1 MIMQYLEIKEKHKDA
16 ILFFRLGDF
25 YEMFFNDAE
34 IAARELEIVLTAR
47 DGGSEKVPMCG
58 IPYHS
63 AGNYIAKLI
72 NRGYKI
78 AICEQVEDP
87 KNAKGIVKREV
98 IKIITP
104 GTVLDDSIL
113 EENNNNYLA
122 AVVEEKNFIGFS
134 YIDISTGDFWVTEI
148 WGDDAAIK
156 LESELQR
163 ISPAECLV
171 PAWHCFSSS
180 WQEKLQNSSKT
191 VMTAADVNLNRD
203 QAEKLLL
210 QQFGVSSLEG
220 LGLKD
225 FSVGIKAAAAIIS
238 FLDETQKTNLKHIR
252 KLQPYNIEHYLDM
265 DFTTRRNLELTSTVR
280 DGRREGSLLAVLD
293 FCCTAMGKRNLRK
306 WIEQPLRNIEEI
318 NQRLDTVGELK
329 ENLAL
334 RAEIKPKLSRV
345 YDLERLA
352 GKIGSGL
359 ATPRDLL
366 ALKISIGVLEDI
378 ARLLRE
384 YCRTHIL
391 RHLANMDLLKDLYCV
406 IDESID
412 EEAPVNLKEG
422 GIIKKGYSQEIDELR
437 ELSQQGS
444 DWLVGFEQKERERTG
459 IKSLKVGFNKV
470 FGYYIEI
477 SRSNLHLVPGDY
489 HRKQT
494 LANAE
499 RFISEELKN
508 YENRILGAREK
519 LFSLEQEEFA
529 KIREKIGGFIDRI
542 QNTAMKIAELDV
554 LYSLAEAAYLNDYVR
569 PQVDKSGTIK
579 IKGGRHPVVEKFLK
593 DSRFVPNDLNMDTTV
608 SRFIIITGP
617 NMGGKSTFMRQT
629 ALLVIMAQMGSFIPA
644 DEAHIGI
651 VDKIFTRVGAADD
664 LAAGQSTFMVEMVE
678 VANILNN
685 ATENSLILLDE
696 IGRGTSTYDGFSIA
710 QAVCEFIYEKIKA
723 KTLFATHYHELT
735 GLGEKAEGIVNLSV
749 SVKETGDT
757 VIFLKKVLP
766 GKADKSYGLHVAK
779 LAGIPENIISRAE
792 AILAGMEE
800 RRTKEPQ
807 KDVVQLSLFMED
819 NPVLEELKRINPD
832 ELTPRD
838 ALMYVYR
845 WKEISNNK
853 YKGVDLYVD
862 RDRCRRNLY

>member
-1 MIMQYLEIKEKHKDA
+1 MAKYTPMIMQYLEIKEKHKDA

-238 FLDETQKTNLKHIR
+238 FLNETQKTNLKHIR

-318 NQRLDTVGELK
+318 NQRLDAVGELK

-664 LAAGQSTFMVEMVE
+664 LAAS
-678 VANILNN
+678 
-685 ATENSLILLDE
+685 
-696 IGRGTSTYDGFSIA
+696 
-710 QAVCEFIYEKIKA
+710 
-723 KTLFATHYHELT
+723 
-735 GLGEKAEGIVNLSV
+735 
-749 SVKETGDT
+749 
-757 VIFLKKVLP
+757 
-766 GKADKSYGLHVAK
+766 
-779 LAGIPENIISRAE
+779 
-792 AILAGMEE
+792 
-800 RRTKEPQ
+800 
-807 KDVVQLSLFMED
+807 
-819 NPVLEELKRINPD
+819 
-832 ELTPRD
+832 
-838 ALMYVYR
+838 
-845 WKEISNNK
+845 
-853 YKGVDLYVD
+853 
-862 RDRCRRNLY
+862 